1 MKRMLVNATQEEELR
16 VALVDG
22 QKLFDLSIELPS
34 REQKKA
40 NVYKGRISRVEPSL
54 EACFVDYGAQRHGFL
69 PLKEVAREYFKQQP
83 QGGRMNIRELL
94 SEGQD
99 LIVQVEKEER
109 GTKGAALTTFVS
121 LAGRFLVLMPNN
133 PRAGGVSRRIEGED
147 RDQMR
152 EVMNQLQIPDGMG
165 AIIRTAGVGRT
176 VEELQWDL
184 DNLKTQWE
192 QIEVA
197 AQDRPAPFL
206 VFRESDAVTRAMR
219 DYLSDDIG
227 EVLVD
232 NDAAF
237 QKAQEYM
244 QRFMPAE
251 AQRRLK
257 MYIDDIPLFTRF
269 QIESQIES
277 AYAHKVSLPS
287 GGSIVIDYTEA
298 LVSIDIN
305 SARATRGSDIETTAT
320 NTNLEAADEIARQ
333 LRIRDIGGLIVI
345 DFIDMESTKNQREVE
360 DRLRDAVKMDRARI
374 QIGRLSRFGLLEMSR
389 QRLRPSLGESSHI
402 VCPRCVGIGSIR
414 SIESLTLSVLRLIG
428 EELRKDRT
436 SRVIVQVPVDVATYL
451 FNEKREWLRTL
462 EDKSEAELILVPNE
476 NMQTPEYSIKR
487 LRDDEA
493 ELPENKQLS
502 YLMPTPAEVA
512 EPGTARDKRPP
523 AEAAAV
529 ATLLPATA
537 APVIAPQPAPVAEP
551 VATAAASASQANAGF
566 WGRLKRF
573 FGEEPAAA
581 PEPVAEAA
589 VVKPA
594 TSGGSSRGEGRR
606 DGRREHSRGGHRHA
620 DGGSRRDRGDRGGE
634 RGDRAEGRDSR
645 DRGEG
650 RGGRDRHRNSERG
663 RDQDR
668 RDRPPERRDDSR
680 GEGQV
685 SRAEGQ
691 GARGDSQGSRAEGQG
706 SRGEGQGSRGE
717 GQGYRGEGQGSR
729 AEGQGFRGEG
739 RRDGGRGEGGRGEGS
754 RGEGGRGDGNRNGN
768 RNDGNRND
776 SNRGDANRG
785 DANRMEAGQ
794 SDAGRMAGGEPNIR
808 DDIGNRLNEPAG
820 GSGDARVE
828 GQDRNGERQA
838 GGERGNGEQRRGRRG
853 RRRGRRGGG
862 GGAREGAG
870 SVNGGPEAGGGG
882 REYSE
887 ASFGAEGGEQ
897 GGGGQVANGHD
908 HHEHS
913 HDQGESGGGYR
924 EPREPR
930 GSFES
935 RGSQE
940 SSSQGSYEKPER
952 ELQQRPGGSYE
963 ARESGGSSDQHDAPR
978 ESSASRESSAPRES
992 WESQAPSAPRES
1004 FAPRESAARE
1014 SSGSQESST
1023 QRESFAPREPAARE
1037 SSGSQESSTQRESSG
1052 SQESSTQRES
1062 LAPRESAGRESSGS
1076 QDSSEPRGSSS
1087 EQAGT
1092 APSATN
1098 QDPARPAKP
1107 FVVWS
1112 SAPSSDRGDE

>member
-1 MKRMLVNATQEEELR
+1 MKRMLVNATQSEELR

-69 PLKEVAREYFKQQP
+69 PLKEVSRDYFRQQP

-165 AIIRTAGVGRT
+165 AIVRTAGVGRSA
-176 VEELQWDL
+176 EELQWDL
-184 DNLKTQWE
+184 DNLRTQWD
-192 QIEVA
+192 QIDA
-197 AQDRPAPFL
+197 AAKDRPAPFL

-232 NDAAF
+232 SDAAF

-244 QRFMPAE
+244 QRFMPAD

-257 MYIDDIPLFTRF
+257 MYTDDIPLFTRF

-305 SARATRGSDIETTAT
+305 SARATRGGDIETTAT

-414 SIESLTLSVLRLIG
+414 SIESLSLSVLRLVG
-428 EELRKDRT
+428 EEMRKDRT

-451 FNEKREWLRTL
+451 FNEKREWMRTI
-462 EDKSEAELILVPNE
+462 EDKSEAELIIVPNAH
-476 NMQTPEYSIKR
+476 MQTPEYTIRR

-493 ELPENKQLS
+493 ELPENKQIS
-502 YLMPTPAEVA
+502 YLMPTAPEVV

-537 APVIAPQPAPVAEP
+537 APVIAH
-551 VATAAASASQANAGF
+551 AAAPTAEVVAPTASESQGANGGSGF

-573 FGEEPAAA
+573 FGEEPMGSQQPVAA
-581 PEPVAEAA
+581 EPVAA
-589 VVKPA
+589 KPA
-594 TSGGSSRGEGRR
+594 TSSSSGSSSRSGEGRR
-606 DGRREHSRGGHRHA
+606 DGRRDHSRGHRHGES
-620 DGGSRRDRGDRGGE
+620 GGARRDRGGDRDRGGE
-634 RGDRAEGRDSR
+634 RGERSDRGDRSEARDGRGGGER
-645 DRGEG
+645 DRGERSDRGDNRGERGGRGHRDQG
-650 RGGRDRHRNSERG
+650 RGGDRAASEGIPRGGHRAASEGTPRGDDRARAGGERG
-663 RDQDR
+663 GERRNEQDAQGNRNEGQGR
-668 RDRPPERRDDSR
+668 RDR
-680 GEGQV
+680 G
-685 SRAEGQ
+685 
-691 GARGDSQGSRAEGQG
+691 
-706 SRGEGQGSRGE
+706 
-717 GQGYRGEGQGSR
+717 
-729 AEGQGFRGEG
+729 
-739 RRDGGRGEGGRGEGS
+739 
-754 RGEGGRGDGNRNGN
+754 
-768 RNDGNRND
+768 D
-776 SNRGDANRG
+776 SNRGDSNRG
-785 DANRMEAGQ
+785 ESNRGESSRSESSR
-794 SDAGRMAGGEPNIR
+794 SDSGRGGDSNRGGERDGNRGGGNRSSEVTQASDQNRIP
-808 DDIGNRLNEPAG
+808 DDIGNRIDSPAAVAG
-820 GSGDARVE
+820 GAE
-828 GQDRNGERQA
+828 GQDRGERQGQ
-838 GGERGNGEQRRGRRG
+838 GGERNGEARRGRRG

-862 GGAREGAG
+862 GSRDSGAAA
-870 SVNGGPEAGGGG
+870 NGNVEGGGE
-882 REYSE
+882 REY
-887 ASFGAEGGEQ
+887 AESGEDRAA
-897 GGGGQVANGHD
+897 GERILSGDDRGSSLANGHAHD
-908 HHEHS
+908 HHEHEGHS
-913 HDQGESGGGYR
+913 HTQGESSGTGERGASSSQSWGSQESRGGYESR
-924 EPREPR
+924 GGSESSGGSQESRGGESNESRGGYEPRESQQRPEQHEPAQPR
-930 GSFES
+930 
-935 RGSQE
+935 E
-940 SSSQGSYEKPER
+940 SSSQGER
-952 ELQQRPGGSYE
+952 SGESSSGPPSAAAGGSE
-963 ARESGGSSDQHDAPR
+963 EAPR
-978 ESSASRESSAPRES
+978 
-992 WESQAPSAPRES
+992 
-1004 FAPRESAARE
+1004 
-1014 SSGSQESST
+1014 
-1023 QRESFAPREPAARE
+1023 
-1037 SSGSQESSTQRESSG
+1037 
-1052 SQESSTQRES
+1052 
-1062 LAPRESAGRESSGS
+1062 
-1076 QDSSEPRGSSS
+1076 
-1087 EQAGT
+1087 
-1092 APSATN
+1092 
-1098 QDPARPAKP
+1098 KP
-1107 FVVWS
+1107 YVVWS
-1112 SAPSSDRGDE
+1112 SAPSSGGGTRRDE

>member
-1 MKRMLVNATQEEELR
+1 MKRMLVNATQQEELR

-69 PLKEVAREYFKQQP
+69 PLKEVSRDYFRQQP

-94 SEGQD
+94 TEGQD

-109 GTKGAALTTFVS
+109 GTKGAALTTFLS

-165 AIIRTAGVGRT
+165 AIVRTAGVGRT

-192 QIEVA
+192 QIEA
-197 AQDRPAPFL
+197 AAKDRPAPFL

-232 NDAAF
+232 NDEAF

-257 MYIDDIPLFTRF
+257 MYTDDIALFTRF

-414 SIESLTLSVLRLIG
+414 SIESLSLSVLRLIG

-436 SRVIVQVPVDVATYL
+436 SRVIVQVPVAVATYL

-462 EDKSEAELILVPNE
+462 EDKTDAELIIVPNE

-487 LRDDEA
+487 LREDEA
-493 ELPENKQLS
+493 ELPENKQIS
-502 YLMPTPAEVA
+502 YLMPTAPEVV
-512 EPGTARDKRPP
+512 EPGTAHDKRPP
-523 AEAAAV
+523 AETAAV

-537 APVIAPQPAPVAEP
+537 APMVAQPTPAPTPAEQP
-551 VATAAASASQANAGF
+551 TADGSGGGF

-573 FGEEPAAA
+573 FGEEPAPA
-581 PEPVAEAA
+581 PQPVAEPVVAA
-589 VVKPA
+589 KPA
-594 TSGGSSRGEGRR
+594 ASSTSRGDGRR
-606 DGRREHSRGGHRHA
+606 DGRREHSRGHRHA
-620 DGGSRRDRGDRGGE
+620 DGGSRRDRGDRG
-634 RGDRAEGRDSR
+634 

-650 RGGRDRHRNSERG
+650 RDNRERGDGRGGGRDGGRDRHRGGERG

-668 RDRPPERRDDSR
+668 RERASER
-680 GEGQV
+680 
-685 SRAEGQ
+685 RAEGDAQ
-691 GARGDSQGSRAEGQG
+691 GH
-706 SRGEGQGSRGE
+706 RGEGQGRRGD
-717 GQGYRGEGQGSR
+717 GNRGD
-729 AEGQGFRGEG
+729 ARG
-739 RRDGGRGEGGRGEGS
+739 DA
-754 RGEGGRGDGNRNGN
+754 GRGDGNRM
-768 RNDGNRND
+768 D
-776 SNRGDANRG
+776 SRGEGNRGDG
-785 DANRMEAGQ
+785 NRMEASRSADGNRLDANRER
-794 SDAGRMAGGEPNIR
+794 SDAGRGGES
-808 DDIGNRLNEPAG
+808 NRLDDAGRPVDSTSGLAG
-820 GSGDARVE
+820 GSAEAARGE
-828 GQDRNGERQA
+828 GQERSERGGERQA
-838 GGERGNGEQRRGRRG
+838 GGERGERNGEPRRGRRG

-862 GGAREGAG
+862 GGAREGAAA
-870 SVNGGPEAGGGG
+870 NGAGDGGGAGGANSGN
-882 REYSE
+882 RDY
-887 ASFGAEGGEQ
+887 AEEHFQGEGSSAGHQ
-897 GGGGQVANGHD
+897 GANGHD
-908 HHEHS
+908 HSGGHDEGGHEHS
-913 HDQGESGGGYR
+913 SHDHSHEHGGSR
-924 EPREPR
+924 EPRE
-930 GSFES
+930 SFES
-935 RGSQE
+935 RGSHDDE
-940 SSSQGSYEKPER
+940 GRGSGGSERRGSYEP
-952 ELQQRPGGSYE
+952 
-963 ARESGGSSDQHDAPR
+963 RESRSEQHDAPQQR
-978 ESSASRESSAPRES
+978 EVSQPREASSGEGWSGPRES
-992 WESQAPSAPRES
+992 LQPRES
-1004 FAPRESAARE
+1004 PPGTSPLPRLQSSGSRE
-1014 SSGSQESST
+1014 SSGSH
-1023 QRESFAPREPAARE
+1023 E
-1037 SSGSQESSTQRESSG
+1037 SSGQGERAVEQHS
-1052 SQESSTQRES
+1052 
-1062 LAPRESAGRESSGS
+1062 
-1076 QDSSEPRGSSS
+1076 SSS
-1087 EQAGT
+1087 EAHPGP
-1092 APSATN
+1092 APSSASS
-1098 QDPARPAKP
+1098 QDPSRPAKP

-1112 SAPSSDRGDE
+1112 SAPSGHDRRDE